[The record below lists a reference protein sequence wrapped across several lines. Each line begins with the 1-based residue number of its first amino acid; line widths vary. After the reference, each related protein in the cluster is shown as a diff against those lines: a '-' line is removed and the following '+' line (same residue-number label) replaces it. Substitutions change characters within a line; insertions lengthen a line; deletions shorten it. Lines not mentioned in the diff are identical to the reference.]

1 MYTYKVK
8 YIFIRNGY
16 YEYFESFP
24 NLNHIFIFDR
34 LLFLDIILK
43 CKNCNI
49 SIRYYDYIKYV
60 AFDDRF
66 NTNRTWLYTCEE
78 LVIKNILE

>member
-1 MYTYKVK
+1 MTYEN
-8 YIFIRNGY
+8 IFTRNHKN
-16 YEYFESFP
+16 FP

-34 LLFLDIILK
+34 LFFLDPILK

-49 SIRYYDYIKYV
+49 SIRYYDYIKFF
-60 AFDDRF
+60 AFDDFF
-66 NTNRTWLYTCEE
+66 NIDKTWLYTCEE